1 MNNTD
6 KKTQGKQTAST
17 TNYQSGIF
25 MGTQF
30 ADQAEAVEAGA
41 KQYARR
47 DWTNTQVLALKM
59 GYKGTTTELA
69 TALLDA
75 KREIIMKSIEKRED
89 IPSIFE

>member
-47 DWTNTQVLALKM
+47 DWTNTKVLAVEM
-59 GYKGTTTELA
+59 GYKGTEIELA
-69 TALLDA
+69 TALLNA
-75 KREIIMKSIEKRED
+75 KRSIILKSIEKREE
-89 IPSIFE
+89 IPSLFE